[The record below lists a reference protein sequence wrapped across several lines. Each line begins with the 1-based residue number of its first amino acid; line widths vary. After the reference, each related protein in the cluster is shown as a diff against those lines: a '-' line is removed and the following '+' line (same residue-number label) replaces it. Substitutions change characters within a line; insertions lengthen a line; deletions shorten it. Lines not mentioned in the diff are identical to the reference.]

1 MVKHL
6 IQGDH
11 SELRVYSKSSIINRN
26 ITVKGTNDVNSL
38 LKGVYKVEKSLLNK
52 VFNKLLLP
60 INRQLDFSITVRTIK
75 LCDYHL

>member
-38 LKGVYKVEKSLLNK
+38 LKGGYKVEKSLLNK